1 MSDAF
6 LGSSLIAL
14 PNGNPITCD
23 ILSRAH
29 AGDVVCMTILWR
41 GAVAF
46 FKGTVYTSMSRIC
59 FERDIRQKKWFTSTV
74 SISKRYASLL
84 VRDWVLYGDGSE
96 RMLYDMAHDY
106 TRHIV
111 ETALLLGEYPPF
123 DNKLVRCCGHI
134 LPQGITQDTDRLM
147 VIRS

>member
-23 ILSRAH
+23 IIGKAH
-29 AGDVVCMTILWR
+29 AGDVACMAILWR

-46 FKGTVYTSMSRIC
+46 FKGTAYTSMSRIC

-74 SISKRYASLL
+74 SISKRYASLF
-84 VRDWVLYGDGSE
+84 VRDWVLY
-96 RMLYDMAHDY
+96 
-106 TRHIV
+106 
-111 ETALLLGEYPPF
+111 
-123 DNKLVRCCGHI
+123 
-134 LPQGITQDTDRLM
+134 
-147 VIRS
+147 